1 MDERVIIDPLL
12 VSPSLIDL
20 CLNYLHFLTDLQ
32 IKCYNGNSD
41 ILLIDILQNLTML
54 KTLKFDTVKINDDT
68 YAYPFY
74 DKISTNKHETKHEG
88 RLESV
93 QLTYNISISSKPII
107 YLQTKLSFQLCSR
120 SCSKLKSR
128 K

>member
-41 ILLIDILQNLTML
+41 IPLIDILQNLTML

-93 QLTYNISISSKPII
+93 QLTYNVSISPVSQSSI
-107 YLQTKLSFQLCSR
+107 YRLNSLFSFVLVLAQN
-120 SCSKLKSR
+120 
-128 K
+128 